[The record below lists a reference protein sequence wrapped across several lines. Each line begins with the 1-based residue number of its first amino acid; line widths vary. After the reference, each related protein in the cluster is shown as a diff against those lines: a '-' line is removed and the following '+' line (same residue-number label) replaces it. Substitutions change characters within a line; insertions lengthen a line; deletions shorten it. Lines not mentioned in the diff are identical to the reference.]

1 MGIADNA
8 AAEGTAL
15 RMVFFGQR
23 RFQLD
28 LMELV
33 PGMIVACD
41 LRGCLSAE

>member
-1 MGIADNA
+1 MGIADDT

-23 RFQLD
+23 RLQFD

-33 PGMIVACD
+33 PGMIIACD